1 MKMLKEFFRI
11 SLPERP
17 AQPKPGIYHF
27 RREAG
32 GKVTRFHLRVEE
44 DGSGVLLANASIA
57 ARLSPTGVMIAKQR
71 LEGIAYPVIAKS
83 IKDNFYGATESQI
96 ESDVR
101 RITKI
106 IGSMSN
112 LEDNYPVFNLDD
124 PETAPPRSLI
134 APFHAQM
141 TVTAPDKMNPLL
153 EKLWEGGIL
162 HVTFQADLKS
172 SGDDAVRNVERAE
185 DLGMIS
191 GVRAFAGWF
200 LQSELFRRLA
210 VAGVDFI
217 TMPAVSIN
225 QEKQDALFGEGYHA
239 ALVQC
244 LQECKQWEVTPV
256 LEIPIF
262 RENLNDLEVMLNEFS
277 AKGVKNVFYYS
288 VAGDTQGRQDGGGRR
303 LTGTEIIQAASLVEQ
318 ISQRSDVRYVWL
330 PAVHSTGDLKQ
341 VIEVGP
347 RTAGDVSI
355 HVESDGSVYAPR
367 GSFVS
372 SGNLLNESLSQIW
385 SKDTFR
391 RYRERL
397 QSPTHCEI
405 CPGLHVC
412 AADCPANP
420 QGWDEQGENR

>member
-11 SLPERP
+11 SFPERLG
-17 AQPKPGIYHF
+17 QPKPGIYHF

-32 GKVTRFHLRVEE
+32 GKITRFHLRVEE
-44 DGSGVLLANASIA
+44 DGSGVLLANASVA

-71 LEGIAYPVIAKS
+71 LEGIAYPVIAKN
-83 IKDNFYGATESQI
+83 IKDNFYGATEREI
-96 ESDVR
+96 EADVR

-106 IGSMSN
+106 IGSMAN

-124 PETAPPRSLI
+124 PEVAPPRSLI
-134 APFHAQM
+134 APFHAQL
-141 TVTAPDKMNPLL
+141 TVSSPDKMNPLL
-153 EKLWEGGIL
+153 EKLWDGGIL
-162 HVTFQADLKS
+162 HVTFQADSKS

-191 GVRAFAGWF
+191 GIRALAGWF
-200 LQSELFRRLA
+200 HQTELFRRLA
-210 VAGVDFI
+210 MAGVDFI
-217 TMPAVSIN
+217 TIPAVSAI
-225 QEKQDALFGEGYHA
+225 QEKQDAVLGEGNYA
-239 ALVQC
+239 ALLQC

-262 RENLNDLEVMLNEFS
+262 RENINELEIMLNEYS
-277 AKGVKNVFYYS
+277 AKGVKNVFYY
-288 VAGDTQGRQDGGGRR
+288 AIAADQADGTSA
-303 LTGTEIIQAASLVEQ
+303 LHGTEIIQAASLVEQ
-318 ISQRSDVRYVWL
+318 ISHRSDVRYVWL
-330 PAVHSTGDLKQ
+330 PAVHSSNDLKR

-355 HVESDGSVYAPR
+355 RVGPDGLVYGPR
-367 GSFVS
+367 GDFVAT
-372 SGNLLNESLSQIW
+372 GNLLKESLSEIW
-385 SKDTFR
+385 GKETFR

-420 QGWDEQGENR
+420 QGWDKQGENQ